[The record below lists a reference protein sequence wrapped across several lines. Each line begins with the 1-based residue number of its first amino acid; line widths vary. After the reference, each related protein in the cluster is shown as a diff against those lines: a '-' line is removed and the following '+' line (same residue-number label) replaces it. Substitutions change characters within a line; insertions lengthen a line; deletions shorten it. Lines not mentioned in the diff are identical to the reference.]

1 MKRLLGTILIL
12 GLLLSMLPAPVS
24 AAVPETGAKAVLL
37 ADLETGNILYAK
49 NPDEKI
55 YPAST
60 TKMMTALLA
69 IETCSL
75 SDQVTGTENAAW
87 GLDSLS
93 TRIYIADG
101 EVFTLAQLMDALL
114 IVSANDAANT
124 IAEHVSGSIDAF
136 VARMNER
143 AAELGATNTHFMNPS
158 GMHHDDHYTTA
169 RDLAL
174 IAREVQKHPEL
185 MQIAAKSYYEIAPT
199 NKFPETRLG
208 RASNQLVN
216 PASGSGYYPYATG
229 LKTGFTEKAQFCLVA
244 TAEKDGMKMLAVLTG
259 SESRDAGSVGAKALF
274 EYGFENF
281 EQRVLFRAGDEVTT
295 IPIRRAGE
303 IKEIPL
309 VATEDIS
316 LLTLRGEADPET
328 EIVTEKRAV
337 APLEAGTKFGTL
349 TLKNANEGSRTFD
362 LVAKESYALGTWSQL
377 FRFIGKMLTSW
388 IFYLVLVLVLAF
400 LKFRSDNIK
409 RRRRRALRRKRQLEA
424 RERMKLL

>member
-69 IETCSL
+69 IESCSL

-216 PASGSGYYPYATG
+216 PASGSAYYPYATG

-349 TLKNANEGSRTFD
+349 TLKNANEGSRT
-362 LVAKESYALGTWSQL
+362 
-377 FRFIGKMLTSW
+377 
-388 IFYLVLVLVLAF
+388 
-400 LKFRSDNIK
+400 
-409 RRRRRALRRKRQLEA
+409 
-424 RERMKLL
+424 